1 VHPSSCCENFV
12 GQAAG
17 VQCARCWQTEKGE
30 LLANQAQA
38 NEVWSDIELA
48 PADVVQVEER
58 FRLSVAA
65 LIDAGLRPIEPILP
79 GKTRGGPTKEWARR
93 ETMFWR

>member
-1 VHPSSCCENFV
+1 
-12 GQAAG
+12 
-17 VQCARCWQTEKGE
+17 
-30 LLANQAQA
+30 
-38 NEVWSDIELA
+38 LA